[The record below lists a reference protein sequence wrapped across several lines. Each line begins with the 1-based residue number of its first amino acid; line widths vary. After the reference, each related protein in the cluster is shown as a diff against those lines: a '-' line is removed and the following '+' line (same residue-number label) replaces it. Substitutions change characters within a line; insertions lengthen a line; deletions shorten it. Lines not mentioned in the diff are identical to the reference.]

1 MILHLVMMMT
11 TLMVMV
17 MSMTMTVTMTSTTD
31 LGLCI
36 WSRPLTFAGEAE
48 GGGAI
53 LYFGKL

>member
-11 TLMVMV
+11 TLMV